1 MSTVYIPY
9 ALGRHICGVFKEI
22 NFDTYHE
29 IKCAIYDMRQ
39 LCAQKYSGN
48 INIDK
53 AVSDLRKELRQ
64 KHPKKAIEYIN
75 AKRKL
80 EAFCSEN
87 SSILYRG
94 EQLENDEHTRLSWIL
109 FGNTREQELSK
120 HHNKY
125 KHIYEQL
132 FVLQQNVYTLEPF
145 SVENIEDTIYDQT
158 QALRRSLENENEAK
172 LERWNKK
179 HYQERK
185 RLQAILNKARNFETL
200 ISNLSIS
207 DEKYI
212 VGEAINIA
220 SGLQFYINE
229 KSIFQHITIIR

>member
-1 MSTVYIPY
+1 MSAICIPY
-9 ALGRHICGVFKEI
+9 ALGKRVYGIYKEI
-22 NFDTYHE
+22 NFDTYSA
-29 IKCAIYDMRQ
+29 IKHAIYDMQQ
-39 LCAQKYSGN
+39 LCSQKYSGN
-48 INIDK
+48 INVDK
-53 AVSDLRKELRQ
+53 AVADLRKELKQQHPQ
-64 KHPKKAIEYIN
+64 KATEYVN

-94 EQLENDEHTRLSWIL
+94 EQLENDEHIQLSWIL

-132 FVLQQNVYTLEPF
+132 FVLQQNVYKLEPF

-158 QALRRSLENENEAK
+158 QALRRSLENENEVK

-179 HYQERK
+179 HYQERE
-185 RLQAILNKARNFETL
+185 RLQAILNKAKNFETL

-207 DEKYI
+207 DEKHI

-229 KSIFQHITIIR
+229 KSISQHITIIR